1 MFPRLNKHLERF
13 CRWSFM
19 AFIVTLP
26 FQSNLLI
33 YQADW
38 GRGFLNPYLSIAL
51 TLPEVFLLSAGA
63 FFAIAH
69 HKKRWKWGDSTFL
82 KVGAFLLL
90 ALLAS
95 LVTTPFQDTE
105 LHLFMGIK
113 AMEAIVL
120 YILTTN
126 GVLRQNKIL
135 KFFIGIMT
143 LEALLGLLQ
152 VLSQSRWGLGFLGEP
167 SLTPDT
173 AHLAKISWGSFTWIR
188 AYGTFPHPNI
198 LGGFLVVSL
207 LATFLYNPTRRHER
221 EILLALQFAGLIAT
235 CSRSAL
241 LALSCSL
248 VLLCFWYA
256 NKLKKENKA
265 VLGTLTGIFLIEM
278 ILLFWSRGTFPWND
292 PALLSRWS
300 GYKEAF
306 ALFQQYPLG
315 VGWNHYTLFL
325 DQSTAMALQPW
336 DYQPVHNVYLL
347 ALAETGLL
355 GFVVALVAIVLV
367 IKKMFLLHKTL
378 STPELAFK
386 KRVFTLI
393 GLSVV
398 IIGLFDHYWMSLEQG
413 RLLLVLLWGMFAH
426 FVSDPL
432 HVFPVRRGGR
442 HL

>member
-1 MFPRLNKHLERF
+1 MG
-13 CRWSFM
+13 
-19 AFIVTLP
+19 FILTLP

-51 TLPEVFLLSAGA
+51 TLPELFLLLAGA
-63 FFAIAH
+63 FFLVSH
-69 HKKRWKWGDSTFL
+69 YKKRWKWGDGTFL

-90 ALLAS
+90 VLLAS
-95 LVTTPFQDTE
+95 LFTTPFQDPQ
-105 LHLFMGIK
+105 LHFFMTIK
-113 AMEAIVL
+113 AMEAVLL

-135 KFFIGIMT
+135 KLFIGIMT
-143 LEALLGLLQ
+143 AEALLGLLQ
-152 VLSQSRWGLGFLGEP
+152 VLSQSSWGL
-167 SLTPDT
+167 
-173 AHLAKISWGSFTWIR
+173 
-188 AYGTFPHPNI
+188 
-198 LGGFLVVSL
+198 GFLVVSL
-207 LATFLYNPTRRHER
+207 LATFLYNPTRKHER
-221 EILLALQFAGLIAT
+221 EILLGLQFAGLMAT

-256 NKLKKENKA
+256 NKLKTKSKA
-265 VLGTLTGIFLIEM
+265 VLGTISGIFLVEM
-278 ILLFWSRGTFPWND
+278 IFLFWSRGTFPWND

-300 GYKEAF
+300 GYKEAL
-306 ALFQQYPLG
+306 ALFWEYPLG

-325 DQSTAMALQPW
+325 DQVTTGALQPW
-336 DYQPVHNVYLL
+336 EYQPVHNVYLL
-347 ALAETGLL
+347 ALAETGVL
-355 GFVVALVAIVLV
+355 GFIAAIIAILMVL
-367 IKKMFLLHKTL
+367 KKMLLLHKTL

-398 IIGLFDHYWMSLEQG
+398 LIGLFDHYWMSLEQG
-413 RLLLVLLWGMFAH
+413 RLLLILLWGMFAH

-432 HVFPVRRGGR
+432 HVFPVKKGAR
-442 HL
+442 H